1 MPVTKETIIAVEPL
15 KALTEEQISAIVT
28 LSTNVEQKAIDETTN
43 KIHSGYD
50 TDIERITGVKK
61 KPDEKSYHLL
71 QNVLT
76 ELVEKSAGAG
86 KVTELQIQLEA
97 LKKEKGELEAKIK
110 DGVTDATTKQRIA
123 ELEQKV
129 HDKDTELTT
138 FKTAAESEKTKLA
151 SELEQIRQ
159 RATTLE
165 LETEAQ
171 GYFNQNKVAF
181 KQSIPESVRLEIMQ
195 TRRSQL
201 LQTIKPDL
209 IDDGKGGKIR
219 VFRDEKGDI
228 MRNPN
233 NKLEPFTFGELYL
246 SRLSDLVDAKPAGG
260 GGTGAGGGGGNG
272 VSLDLAG
279 AKTQVAADEVI
290 VEYLIKTEGLAKSN
304 PKFYDRQKE
313 IRKEHGVDK
322 LPIS

>member
-1 MPVTKETIIAVEPL
+1 MPLSKDIITAAEPL
-15 KALTEEQISAIVT
+15 KGLTEDQITTIVT
-28 LSTNVEQKAIDETTN
+28 LSANAEQRAIDETTN

-76 ELVEKSAGAG
+76 ELVEKSQGAG
-86 KVTELQIQLEA
+86 KVTELQTQLTA
-97 LKKEKGELEAKIK
+97 LKSEKEALEAKIK
-110 DGVTDATTKQRIA
+110 DGVTDATTKARIA

-138 FKTAAESEKTKLA
+138 FRTVAEDEKSKLA
-151 SELEQIRQ
+151 SELEQVRT

-171 GYFNQNKVAF
+171 SFFNQNKVAF
-181 KQSIPESVRLEIMQ
+181 KQSIPESVRTEIMA
-195 TRRSQL
+195 TRRNQL
-201 LQTIKPDL
+201 LQSIKPDL
-209 IDDGKGGKIR
+209 IDDGKGGKAR
-219 VFRDEKGDI
+219 VFRDEKGEI

-233 NKLEPFTFGELYL
+233 NKLEPFSFGELYL
-246 SRLSDLVDAKPAGG
+246 SKLSDLVDAKPAGG
-260 GGTGAGGGGGNG
+260 GGTGGGGGGNG
-272 VSLDLAG
+272 VSLDLSG
-279 AKTQVAADEVI
+279 KTTQVSADEVI
-290 VEYLIKTEGLAKSN
+290 VDYLIKTEGLAKSN